1 MSESYQRLRTMRS
14 VRSAEIRDLRYAAA
28 SFRPRPSIVR
38 RLVRAHPARS
48 ILEKETWSVDQ
59 SQRTFTNRRHLLK
72 GGAALSGAAVVA
84 AGLSPHTA
92 MAQEAGQ
99 SRLQQVLDRGK
110 LVVGTGSTNPPW
122 HYEDADGQL
131 VGFDIEIAK
140 LLAHGL
146 YELTAEQLANREEWS
161 QRLEFVVEA
170 ADARI
175 PNLVAD
181 KVDIVCQFMTVYPL
195 RAQQVEF
202 TIPYYREAV
211 TLLFKADSPYTGTAD
226 ISGQGATIAILENP
240 DAVSMVHNGVADAEV
255 STFDSVANSVLAL
268 DSGRVDATAIDLS
281 TAQYLTTQSPDM
293 YKIGIDSWQPQ
304 TYALAVKP
312 GDQRWL
318 NWVNTALH
326 EYLAGAYFSYYQ
338 AAFAQHFGVEL
349 EPPPAGFPIEYR

>member
-1 MSESYQRLRTMRS
+1 MDR
-14 VRSAEIRDLRYAAA
+14 
-28 SFRPRPSIVR
+28 
-38 RLVRAHPARS
+38 
-48 ILEKETWSVDQ
+48 
-59 SQRTFTNRRHLLK
+59 SQRTFSNRRHLLR

-84 AGLSPHTA
+84 AGLSPHA
-92 MAQEAGQ
+92 ALAQDAAQ

>member
-1 MSESYQRLRTMRS
+1 VDRT
-14 VRSAEIRDLRYAAA
+14 
-28 SFRPRPSIVR
+28 
-38 RLVRAHPARS
+38 
-48 ILEKETWSVDQ
+48 T
-59 SQRTFTNRRHLLK
+59 RTFTNRRKLLQ

-84 AGLSPHTA
+84 AGLSPHA
-92 MAQEAGQ
+92 ALAQDAAQ

-131 VGFDIEIAK
+131 VGMDIDVAK
-140 LLAHGL
+140 LLARGL
-146 YELTAEQLANREEWS
+146 FNLTDDQLANRDEWS
-161 QRLEFVVEA
+161 QKLEFVVEA

-175 PNLVAD
+175 PNLLSD
-181 KVDIVCQFMTVYPL
+181 KVDIVCQFMTATAL

-226 ISGQGATIAILENP
+226 ITGKGAKVAILENP
-240 DAVSMVHNGVADAEV
+240 TAVDMIHRGVADAEV
-255 STFDSVANSVLAL
+255 LTFDSVANSVLAL

-281 TAQYLTTQSPDM
+281 TAQYKTAQAPDQ
-293 YKIGIDSWQPQ
+293 YKVGIDSWEPQ

-326 EYLAGAYFSYYQ
+326 EYLVGLDFIYYQ
-338 AAFAQHFGVEL
+338 KIFKEHFGVDL
-349 EPPPAGFPIEYR
+349 TPPPAGFPVEYK